1 MSRGGLDFE
10 GLGER
15 FVTKQ
20 ADTALKAIALAS
32 GFAYVEGKAVAVTGN
47 GLVGFGAAGNPLYG
61 RIDKYEDDDYLTVQY
76 GGYAILSG
84 VSGSLPVAGTDFV
97 PVVDGAGAVMASAG
111 AAGKSMIVSVD
122 DTANTVVVLIG

>member
-10 GLGER
+10 GIGER

-32 GFAYVEGKAVAVTGN
+32 GVTYVEGKAVAVTGN

-76 GGYAILSG
+76 GGYAILPG

-111 AAGKSMIVSVD
+111 ATGKSMIVSVD
-122 DTANTVVVLIG
+122 NTANTVVVLIG